1 MLQADGRRRTGSTS
15 RGSVAFPTKIMKYH
29 RLIVAAFAG
38 AVLPAPVAAQT
49 LTGFYGG
56 VILRDGGSATS
67 GVAFGPRIQAV
78 APASAPVE
86 DVTVQQQRVFGGY
99 KWRND
104 LAVEAAFA
112 RTESYALRPFG
123 VGAPGGVGLTLVS
136 PQDGARSAWNVD
148 VVGSYTFL
156 RAFAL
161 YGRVG
166 YAQEVAPPA
175 TANLLMG
182 DVRRPRDGMNYGLGM
197 RYDVNR
203 VLGLNL
209 EYTRFGRIGVETFN
223 TLPENDQVRLG
234 VQLRF

>member
-1 MLQADGRRRTGSTS
+1 
-15 RGSVAFPTKIMKYH
+15 MKYQ

-38 AVLPAPVAAQT
+38 AVLTAPAAAQT

-67 GVAFGPRIQAV
+67 GVAFGPRTQAV
-78 APASAPVE
+78 APAAAPVE
-86 DVTVQQQRVFGGY
+86 DITVQQQRVFGGY

-104 LAVEAAFA
+104 LALEAAFA

-136 PQDGARSAWNVD
+136 PQDGGARSAWNVD

-209 EYTRFGRIGVETFN
+209 EYTRFGRIGFETFGS

>member
-1 MLQADGRRRTGSTS
+1 MNYQ
-15 RGSVAFPTKIMKYH
+15 
-29 RLIVAAFAG
+29 RLVVTALAG
-38 AVLPAPVAAQT
+38 ALLAAPAAAQT
-49 LTGFYGG
+49 LAGFYGG
-56 VILRDGGSATS
+56 VVLRESGAGTS
-67 GVAFGPRIQAV
+67 GVAFGPRTQTV
-78 APASAPVE
+78 APAVVPVE
-86 DVTVQQQRVFGGY
+86 DALVHQRVFGGY

-112 RTESYALRPFG
+112 RSESYALRPFG
-123 VGAPGGVGLTLVS
+123 VGTPGGVGLTLAT
-136 PQDGARSAWNVD
+136 PQDAGARSAWNVD

-156 RAFAL
+156 RTLAL

-182 DVRRPRDGMNYGLGM
+182 DVRRSRDGMNYGLGM

-203 VLGLNL
+203 ALGLNL
-209 EYTRFGRIGVETFN
+209 EYTRFGRIGFETFG
-223 TLPENDQVRLG
+223 TLPENDQLRLG